1 MIEVH
6 DVYSCVDVQLVSHDS
21 QDLLEVAVGVVV
33 GVAVVVAVLVVVVGG
48 QLHLYI
54 KEQNNHKLYVYKTN
68 YNVPSFFSA
77 LCKGGGGGEAAAGV
91 LGRGLGRR

>member
-21 QDLLEVAVGVVV
+21 QDLLEVAMGVVV
-33 GVAVVVAVLVVVVGG
+33 GVAAVVAVLVVVVGG

-68 YNVPSFFSA
+68 YNVLSFFSV
-77 LCKGGGGGEAAAGV
+77 LCKGGGGARLL
-91 LGRGLGRR
+91 LGC